1 VEQGG
6 ILGAMPT
13 RKQRRRRAKE
23 QRHEYEVVYLDDEGN
38 EVEVDPDEEGA
49 SPGRSAA
56 RDRPERK
63 PESKRGTGRGGRP
76 LVAPTWQKSARRALI
91 MAPFFFAFLL
101 VIQRN
106 VTSAIVVS
114 LFYAAVFIPFSYG
127 IDKLAYRSQLKRLER
142 KS

>member
-1 VEQGG
+1 
-6 ILGAMPT
+6 MPT

-23 QRHEYEVVYLDDEGN
+23 QRHEYEVVYLDEEGN
-38 EVEVDPDEEGA
+38 EVEVDPDVEAGD
-49 SPGRSAA
+49 RSRGAA

-63 PESKRGTGRGGRP
+63 PESKRGAGRGGRT
-76 LVAPTWQKSARRALI
+76 LQAPTWQKSARRALI

-101 VIQRN
+101 IIQRN